1 VPLKINH
8 RGGEGITVPYAPI
21 FDAVRK
27 NRGFKDVRGR
37 PDLAAEI
44 AEGIES
50 RALGECLVRIAK
62 ENLYFSLGCDLG
74 NHHEPEQTAPL
85 RQVAGGYIQ
94 VTSIN
99 YASATTD
106 QLDFF
111 SLAFGSGLK
120 RLSGSHHWRIDL
132 VGTWVNFVLPGELAV
147 SAPSMWIW
155 FFAAART
162 QSKAHTSRE
171 ALIGAISETL
181 HAPAVCKC
189 L

>member
-1 VPLKINH
+1 VPLKISR
-8 RGGEGITVPYAPI
+8 RGGEGVTVPYAPI
-21 FDAVRK
+21 FDGVRK
-27 NRGFKDVRGR
+27 NRGFRDARGR

-74 NHHEPEQTAPL
+74 NHHEPEQPAPL
-85 RQVAGGYIQ
+85 RQIAGGYIQ

-99 YASATTD
+99 YASVTTD
-106 QLDFF
+106 QLDTF
-111 SLAFGSGLK
+111 SLAFGSKLK
-120 RLSGSHHWRIDL
+120 RLSGSHHWSIDL
-132 VGTWVNFVLPGELAV
+132 VGTWVNFVLPGEPAV

-162 QSKAHTSRE
+162 PSKADASRE
-171 ALIGAISETL
+171 SLIGAISETL
-181 HAPAVCKC
+181 HAPAVSKC